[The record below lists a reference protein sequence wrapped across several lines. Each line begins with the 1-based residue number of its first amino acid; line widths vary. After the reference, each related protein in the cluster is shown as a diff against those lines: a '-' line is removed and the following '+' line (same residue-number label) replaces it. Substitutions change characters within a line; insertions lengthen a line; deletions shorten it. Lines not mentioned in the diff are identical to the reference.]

1 VDGVQ
6 ALSDIGV
13 RIAIDDFGKGYS
25 SIDRLQRLRLNTIK
39 IPASFMVGLTAN
51 HSNQTIVKAIIGLAH
66 NLNISVIAEGIES
79 EEQLDFLQ
87 AQQCNEGQGSFFS
100 QHIPAEK
107 TIQLL
112 KHNQNYPFLLPKK

>member
-1 VDGVQ
+1 
-6 ALSDIGV
+6 
-13 RIAIDDFGKGYS
+13 
-25 SIDRLQRLRLNTIK
+25 
-39 IPASFMVGLTAN
+39 MVGLTAN